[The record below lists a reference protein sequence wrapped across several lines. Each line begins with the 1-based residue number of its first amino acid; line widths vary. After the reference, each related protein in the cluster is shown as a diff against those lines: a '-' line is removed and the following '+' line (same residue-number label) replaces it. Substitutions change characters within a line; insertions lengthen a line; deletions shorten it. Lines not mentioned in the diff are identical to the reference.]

1 MSFSP
6 YRCRKPGRPGLP
18 PDWQQSSGVPGVS
31 LEFQFLTSIELN
43 SVSIT
48 HCPKETFKYILGN
61 SPDLERIQIQFDTTS
76 FFFNDFLLDEIL
88 SLNPLSKLE
97 EFILERGALTLISAL
112 RLFNSRPKIKSIG
125 NLLSWDVEPSELN
138 TFEQILRK
146 AKGLNL
152 LRHDVK
158 IY

>member
-1 MSFSP
+1 M
-6 YRCRKPGRPGLP
+6 
-18 PDWQQSSGVPGVS
+18 QQSSRVAS
-31 LEFQFLTSIELN
+31 IALELRVLTSIELN
-43 SVSIT
+43 SISIT
-48 HCPKETFKYILGN
+48 HYPKETFKYILGN

-97 EFILERGALTLISAL
+97 EFILEKGALTLISAL
-112 RLFNSRPKIKSIG
+112 RLFNSRPKFKSIG
-125 NLLSWDVEPSELN
+125 SLLSWDVEPSELN

>member
-1 MSFSP
+1 M
-6 YRCRKPGRPGLP
+6 
-18 PDWQQSSGVPGVS
+18 
-31 LEFQFLTSIELN
+31 TSIQLKN
-43 SVSIT
+43 VSIT
-48 HCPKETFKYILGN
+48 HYPKETFKFILGN
-61 SPDLERIQIQFDTTS
+61 SPDLEDIHIQFESTS
-76 FFFNDFLLDEIL
+76 YFFNDFLLDEIL

-97 EFILERGALTLISAL
+97 EFILENGAMTLISAL
-112 RLFNSRPKIKSIG
+112 RLFNSRPKFKSIG
-125 NLLSWDVEPSELN
+125 NLLSWDVEQSELD